1 MKPITSLLLAAFALL
16 VLPACTTTQVS
27 DHDRKVAIT
36 GSMLE
41 LAGTV
46 FAPVLANNPDYRPVA
61 QAVADALGTVE
72 TGTISAESL
81 GLFVG
86 TLAETHK
93 FTAEQKAYAQ
103 LLVAAGWNIYT
114 AQTGRTVAEVGNPDI
129 QTWVAA
135 FRRGLITAL
144 AFSAN
149 AAP

>member
-1 MKPITSLLLAAFALL
+1 MKILTSLLAAFALL
-16 VLPACTTTQVS
+16 VLTACTTVTAP
-27 DHDRKVAIT
+27 DHDRSVAIT
-36 GSMLE
+36 GAMLE
-41 LAGTV
+41 LAGTA

-61 QAVADALGTVE
+61 QAVADTLGTLE
-72 TGTISAESL
+72 AGTISAESL

-103 LLVAAGWNIYT
+103 LLVAAAWNIYT

-149 AAP
+149 ATP